1 LTPVT
6 RPFGRISHIY
16 HRIWSVC
23 FTALFPDL
31 LDQIC
36 LRTLAGKTKI
46 PVKNPREISSPKHDP
61 TRFKILL
68 KKTRPDPTREVKTKE
83 TRNPKQESSHFLSLL
98 LDHLGPTWSIPLRSW
113 FSHFLMSHPHQL
125 LLLAIPIS

>member
-46 PVKNPREISSPKHDP
+46 PVKNPRENSSPKHDP
-61 TRFKILL
+61 TRVKILL

-83 TRNPKQESSHFLSLL
+83 TKEQKTEVKTKETRNQRQASF
-98 LDHLGPTWSIPLRSW
+98 PLPFPLARPFRSK
-113 FSHFLMSHPHQL
+113 
-125 LLLAIPIS
+125 I